1 MKTLTIVVPAYN
13 VERYLTHCLD
23 SVKLEKVLP
32 ELEILIV
39 NDGSKDRTAEIAAA
53 YESAY
58 PETYRLITKENGGHG
73 SAINT
78 GIREAKGK
86 YFKVVDGDDWLNT
99 EELEEYLEI
108 LRTHEEDLIATD
120 FRSIEDETYR
130 PIKDWKAT
138 SKETHYG
145 RTVRLDSGEI
155 TDPIKLHSFT
165 IRTEILQKHAI
176 VLDEHCFYVDS
187 ELVFYP
193 VPYIETVYYHPATL
207 YMYRLGRAGQS
218 MQLQSMQRNIRQHR
232 LVLTHLLEAYDR
244 AKENMSPG
252 KRAYLERSISL
263 IVEMQFLIYISMGLK
278 KGTRSECKA
287 WDRELKEKYP
297 AIYGA
302 AKKKSIDWIRRTDYR
317 LLPVGAVAVRV
328 RKK

>member
-1 MKTLTIVVPAYN
+1 MKILTIVVPAYN
-13 VERYLTHCLD
+13 VERYLTRCLD
-23 SVKLEKVLP
+23 SVKLEAILP
-32 ELEILIV
+32 DLEVLIV
-39 NDGSKDRTAEIAAA
+39 NDGSKDRTAEIAAS

-58 PETYRLITKENGGHG
+58 PGTYRLITKENGGHG

-99 EELEEYLEI
+99 GELEAYLEV
-108 LRTHEEDLIATD
+108 LRSRDEDIIATD
-120 FRSIEDETYR
+120 FQSIEDETYR

-138 SKETHYG
+138 SKEVHYG
-145 RTVRLDSGEI
+145 HNVRLDSGAI

-165 IRTEILQKHAI
+165 IRTEILKKHAI
-176 VLDEHCFYVDS
+176 TLDEHCFYVDS

-193 VPYIETVYYHPATL
+193 VPYIETVYYHQATL

-218 MQLQSMQRNIRQHR
+218 MQLKSMQRNIRQHR
-232 LVLTHLLEAYDR
+232 LVLAHLLKAYDR
-244 AKENMSPG
+244 AKETMSPG

-263 IVEMQFLIYISMGLK
+263 IVEMQFLIYISMGLQ
-278 KGTRSECKA
+278 KGTRKECKA
-287 WDRELKEKYP
+287 WDRELKTKYP

-302 AKKKSIDWIRRTDYR
+302 VRKKSIDWIRRTDYR